1 MGCLTSNLA
10 GKRVFD
16 SGFAAGKT
24 LQWNLLNTKGSVVAD
39 RVYLYVVTVR
49 GFDGTELKSEV
60 QRVVVL
66 R

>member
-10 GKRVFD
+10 GKRGFD

-24 LQWNLLNTKGSVVAD
+24 LQWNLLNTKGSVVANG
-39 RVYLYVVTVR
+39 VYLYVVTVR
-49 GFDGTELKSEV
+49 GFDDTELKSEV
-60 QRVVVL
+60 HKLVIL